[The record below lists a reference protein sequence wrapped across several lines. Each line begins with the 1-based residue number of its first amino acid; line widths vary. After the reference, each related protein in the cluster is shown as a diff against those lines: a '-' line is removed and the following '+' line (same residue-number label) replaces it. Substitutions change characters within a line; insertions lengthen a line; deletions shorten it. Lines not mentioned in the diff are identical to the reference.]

1 MSEPDIVE
9 QLRAE
14 IARAAADLPPDAPM
28 AVDLDLPEPDVETE

>member
-14 IARAAADLPPDAPM
+14 IARAAAELPPDAPM
-28 AVDLDLPEPDVETE
+28 AMDLDLPAPEEEGE